1 MFGTNAKLPFEKGDG
16 NSLKIHSIFET
27 IQGEGPYCGHQ
38 AIFVRLSGCNLAC
51 KFCDTDFD
59 DYKLLLNTDILNKIK
74 SFSQIKPLIVITGGE
89 PFRQNI
95 PQLCALLI
103 QNNYKIQLETN
114 GTLYSNI
121 PKEVELVCSPK
132 ISNGKYSLIRD
143 DILKQAIAIK
153 FLISS
158 NNKSYSD
165 ISEVGQT
172 KHNIPVYVQPMD
184 EYNDEINH
192 KNIILAQKIA
202 KKHKAIL
209 SLQIHKI
216 LNID

>member
-1 MFGTNAKLPFEKGDG
+1 MFGNNTKLPFEKGDG
-16 NSLKIHSIFET
+16 NSLKVHSIFET
-27 IQGEGPYCGHQ
+27 IQGEGPYSGRQ
-38 AIFVRLSGCNLAC
+38 AIFIRLSGCNLAC
-51 KFCDTDFD
+51 TFCDTDFY
-59 DYKLLLNTDILNKIK
+59 DYKLLLITDILNKIK
-74 SFSQIKPLIVITGGE
+74 SFNQIKPLIVITGGE
-89 PFRQNI
+89 PLRQNI
-95 PQLCALLI
+95 SQLCALLI

-165 ISEVGQT
+165 ILEVGQT
-172 KHNIPVYVQPMD
+172 KHNLPVYIQPMD

-192 KNIILAQKIA
+192 KNIILAQKIS
-202 KKHKAIL
+202 KKHGAIL